1 MTLSF
6 QQTIGRP
13 AVTGPA
19 RTAIGLATG
28 HVEGGKTD
36 WDCFKLHRACSLFAD
51 AQTTNEA
58 LLCFISG

>member
-6 QQTIGRP
+6 QQALGLR
-13 AVTGPA
+13 AVTGPVH
-19 RTAIGLATG
+19 TAIGLTTG

-36 WDCFKLHRACSLFAD
+36 WDCIQSHRANSLSAD
-51 AQTTNEA
+51 TPTTNEA